1 MDKNEYMVRLYKAY
15 GELNNKGVKRIVW
28 NLINKGLWESQG
40 SVIDQQH
47 KLGSRKSEGFLVAVE
62 KLNNIM
68 SDERE

>member
-1 MDKNEYMVRLYKAY
+1 M
-15 GELNNKGVKRIVW
+15 GVKRIVW

-62 KLNNIM
+62 KLNVIM
-68 SDERE
+68 TDERE